1 MKAGG
6 SSTAATPSTAL
17 VLGPTALSFC
27 PMNPPLRAVAGLFLV
42 LALTGRA
49 QEQFGLVH
57 GNWSGP
63 DALVLDPTRS
73 AGQWP
78 YASIR
83 LLGADLFAWND
94 LVALNGDDHSLL
106 REVRNGARGQA
117 PSEIVLRESLSGDA
131 KHGTVLVALPGPAF
145 SLAAG
150 RHGLGIGL
158 RTRSV
163 TSITGVSP
171 HLGRFIVHGLD
182 HRPQHG
188 QRYRDEHVRAIAA
201 AWTELSLNYAH
212 IIRASGFGI
221 WKAGASVRWQ
231 VPHAGAAF
239 RLDVLDY
246 TVVDSMRAEVHEV
259 SGSYGVA
266 MPSGMAG
273 SGWGADVGISYER
286 TLEEADG
293 YLPHRASNGC
303 TAMPYRYRI
312 SASIVDLGGMRFNN
326 AIAGS
331 VGSGTL
337 TFPDHGNVQVAGP
350 EGVDSL
356 FAAAGDHTSNGRF
369 RIGNPT
375 AAALLYDQRLADR
388 TYVGLAWVQ
397 QLSARSGDRLR
408 RPNTL
413 ALTPR
418 YESRWFEAAVPVVFH
433 EYGWR
438 RPSVGLMLRFSDI
451 VVGSDHVLP
460 FLFRP
465 DVDAVDLYVRVRIT
479 LQRGP
484 FCKGRR
490 RPGRRHVPGSGE
502 ALPCSIP

>member
-1 MKAGG
+1 
-6 SSTAATPSTAL
+6 
-17 VLGPTALSFC
+17 
-27 PMNPPLRAVAGLFLV
+27 MNPPLRAVAGLFLV

-451 VVGSDHVLP
+451 VVGS
-460 FLFRP
+460 
-465 DVDAVDLYVRVRIT
+465 
-479 LQRGP
+479 
-484 FCKGRR
+484 
-490 RPGRRHVPGSGE
+490 
-502 ALPCSIP
+502 

>member
-1 MKAGG
+1 MRC
-6 SSTAATPSTAL
+6 S
-17 VLGPTALSFC
+17 
-27 PMNPPLRAVAGLFLV
+27 LRALAGLLLV
-42 LALTGRA
+42 VPFAVRA

-83 LLGADLFAWND
+83 LVGADLFAWND

-106 REVRNGARGQA
+106 REVRNGVRGVA
-117 PSEIVLRESLSGDA
+117 PTEIILRESLRGDA
-131 KHGTVLVALPGPAF
+131 KQGSLLLAIPGPAF
-145 SLAAG
+145 SLGAG
-150 RHGLGIGL
+150 RHGFGIGL
-158 RTRSV
+158 RSRSI

-171 HLGRFIVHGLD
+171 HMGRFIMHGLD

-188 QRYRDEHVRAIAA
+188 QRFRDEHIRAIAA
-201 AWTELSLNYAH
+201 AWTEASLNYAH

-221 WKAGASVRWQ
+221 WKAGASLRWQ
-231 VPHAGAAF
+231 VPHAGAAI

-246 TVVDSMRAEVHEV
+246 TVVDSIRAEVHEI
-259 SGSYGVA
+259 SGAYGVA
-266 MPSGMAG
+266 MPAGAAG
-273 SGWGADVGISYER
+273 SGWGADLGLSYER

-293 YLPHRASNGC
+293 YLPHRASSGC
-303 TAMPYRYRI
+303 AAMPYRYRI

-326 AIAGS
+326 ALAGS
-331 VGSGTL
+331 VNSGSL
-337 TFPDHGNVQVAGP
+337 FFPDHGSVQVQGP

-356 FAAAGDHTSNGRF
+356 FAAAGDHTSSGRF

-375 AAALLYDQRLADR
+375 AAVLLYDQLLAPR
-388 TYVGLAWVQ
+388 TYVGFAWVQ
-397 QLSARSGDRLR
+397 QLSARGGDRLR
-408 RPNTL
+408 RPNSL
-413 ALTPR
+413 SFTPR
-418 YESRWFEAAVPVVFH
+418 FESRWFEAAVPIVFH

-451 VVGSDHVLP
+451 LVGSDHVLP

-479 LQRGP
+479 IQRSP

-490 RPGRRHVPGSGE
+490 KTGRRHVPGSGE
-502 ALPCSIP
+502 ALPCTMP

>member
-6 SSTAATPSTAL
+6 SSAAAAPSTAL

-63 DALVLDPTRS
+63 EALVLDPTRS

-131 KHGTVLVALPGPAF
+131 EHGTVLVALPGPAF

-375 AAALLYDQRLADR
+375 AAALLYDQRLVDR

>member
-266 MPSGMAG
+266 MPSAVAG

-375 AAALLYDQRLADR
+375 AAALLYDQRLVDR

-465 DVDAVDLYVRVRIT
+465 DVDAVDLYLRLRIT
-479 LQRGP
+479 IQRSP

>member
-1 MKAGG
+1 MHR
-6 SSTAATPSTAL
+6 S
-17 VLGPTALSFC
+17 
-27 PMNPPLRAVAGLFLV
+27 LRAISGLMLFV
-42 LALTGRA
+42 TISGRA

-63 DALVLDPTRS
+63 DALALDPTRS

-83 LLGADLFAWND
+83 LVGADLFAWND

-106 REVRNGARGQA
+106 REVRNGVRGQA
-117 PSEIVLRESLSGDA
+117 PAEIVLRESLRGDSKQGA
-131 KHGTVLVALPGPAF
+131 VVAALPGPAF
-145 SLAAG
+145 SLASG
-150 RHGLGIGL
+150 RHGFGIAL

-163 TSITGVSP
+163 MSITGVSP
-171 HLGRFIVHGLD
+171 SLGRFIVHGLD

-201 AWTELSLNYAH
+201 AWSELSLNYAH
-212 IIRASGFGI
+212 IIHASGFDI
-221 WKAGASVRWQ
+221 WKAGASLRWQ
-231 VPHAGAAF
+231 VPHAGAAL
-239 RLDVLDY
+239 RLDVLDH
-246 TVVDSMRAEVHEV
+246 TVMDSMRAEVHEV
-259 SGSYGVA
+259 SGSYGLA
-266 MPSGMAG
+266 MPAGTAG
-273 SGWGADVGISYER
+273 SGWGGDLGISYER

-293 YLPHRASNGC
+293 YLPHRASNAC
-303 TAMPYRYRI
+303 AAIPYRYRI
-312 SASIVDLGGMRFNN
+312 SASVVDLGGMRFNN
-326 AIAGS
+326 ALAGS
-331 VGSGTL
+331 VRSGSL
-337 TFPDHGNVQVAGP
+337 FFPDHGNVQVDGP

-356 FAAAGDHTSNGRF
+356 FAAAGDHTPSGWF

-375 AAALLYDQRLADR
+375 AAVLLYDQRLLDR

-397 QLSARSGDRLR
+397 QLSARAGDRLR

-413 ALTPR
+413 AITPR

-465 DVDAVDLYVRVRIT
+465 DVDAVDLYLRVRIT
-479 LQRGP
+479 IQRSP
-484 FCKGRR
+484 YCKGRR
-490 RPGRRHVPGSGE
+490 RTGRRHVPGSGE
-502 ALPCSIP
+502 ALPCMMS